1 MISVIVPVYKVEKY
15 LRKCVESIQNQ
26 TYKDLEIILVD
37 DGSPDNSGKI
47 CDELR
52 EQDNRILVIHQQNVG
67 LAGARNA
74 GLAQC
79 QGEFVAFVDSDDT
92 IEPNMYQ
99 IMLETM
105 DDNCDLVIC
114 GYRVVKEGQS
124 LGIQKNFIPQRL
136 TEDELWDEVFG
147 RLNNSA
153 CNKLYRREIIGELRF
168 PVGIIHGED
177 LIFNLNYLSR
187 CSAGV
192 INETQLYN
200 YLKREDSITTARFNR
215 KKLMEITSKD
225 LAREIVG
232 KWKPEQ
238 LQNANK
244 FCFRARM
251 NVLRSIFNVREEN
264 DYYKEV
270 LSYKDYVKHQYSIV
284 KNQLRFKER
293 VEFFFFVYC
302 IHIYKIF
309 TRYYW

>member
-105 DDNCDLVIC
+105 DDKCDLVIC

-147 RLNNSA
+147 RLNN
-153 CNKLYRREIIGELRF
+153 
-168 PVGIIHGED
+168 
-177 LIFNLNYLSR
+177 LN
-187 CSAGV
+187 
-192 INETQLYN
+192 
-200 YLKREDSITTARFNR
+200 
-215 KKLMEITSKD
+215 
-225 LAREIVG
+225 
-232 KWKPEQ
+232 
-238 LQNANK
+238 
-244 FCFRARM
+244 
-251 NVLRSIFNVREEN
+251 
-264 DYYKEV
+264 
-270 LSYKDYVKHQYSIV
+270 
-284 KNQLRFKER
+284 
-293 VEFFFFVYC
+293 
-302 IHIYKIF
+302 
-309 TRYYW
+309 